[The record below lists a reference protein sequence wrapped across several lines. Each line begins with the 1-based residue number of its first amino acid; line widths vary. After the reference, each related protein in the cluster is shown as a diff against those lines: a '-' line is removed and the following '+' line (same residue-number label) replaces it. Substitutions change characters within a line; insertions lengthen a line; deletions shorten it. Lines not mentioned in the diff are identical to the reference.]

1 MAMVNKK
8 WTETDV
14 INAAAGEMTVR
25 ETEDWINLAIPRDY
39 QMSRGTVHK
48 WLTGESRIPE
58 HFVRMMRI
66 YYPEGDARRILADT
80 LNEMRNDELLDQME
94 KHDRKAVR
102 G

>member
-1 MAMVNKK
+1 
-8 WTETDV
+8 
-14 INAAAGEMTVR
+14 
-25 ETEDWINLAIPRDY
+25 
-39 QMSRGTVHK
+39 
-48 WLTGESRIPE
+48 
-58 HFVRMMRI
+58 MMRI